1 MSVHSAPELQT
12 GCHTPPGERRIAP
25 GVWLWLALGVGLVV
39 MFAVVDKPVATAL
52 NSTLKSHQ
60 THLLNH
66 TIRWLGI
73 GWVQLLAILL
83 LFGAGALRR
92 RSLLAAAWC
101 ALLAFATSAALSSAL
116 KVLVHRPRPEA
127 DLALT
132 GSWLGNVQLALHHSE
147 LNSFPS
153 GESTCTFALATAVGA
168 CLPRLR
174 PYLFIIAVLVA
185 TARVLVRAHFPSDV
199 WAGAMLGIFSGQLAL
214 RLLKPKADPGLRP
227 KAKKE
232 PQ

>member
-1 MSVHSAPELQT
+1 MFTVADRPIASALSA
-12 GCHTPPGERRIAP
+12 AP
-25 GVWLWLALGVGLVV
+25 
-39 MFAVVDKPVATAL
+39 
-52 NSTLKSHQ
+52 KSHYA
-60 THLLNH
+60 HLLNH

-101 ALLAFATSAALSSAL
+101 ALLAFATSAAFSSAL

-132 GSWLGNVQLALHHSE
+132 DSWLGNMQLALHHSG

-168 CLPRLR
+168 YLPRLR

-185 TARVLVRAHFPSDV
+185 AARVLARAHFPSDV

-214 RLLKPKADPGLRP
+214 RLLKPKADPGP
-227 KAKKE
+227 QPEAKKE